1 MGSAQLVCGI
11 CAQGL
16 ITSLSCWDLQ
26 DKKQRLTYDSRVG
39 GYGPE
44 LLAVSFTGVHTF
56 PPLAAGLPAGGA
68 AAGAGARPRFLIDE
82 NLWDEPAA
90 AAIALVALVQA
101 EFAAAGLPAGGGT

>member
-1 MGSAQLVCGI
+1 MTVSIEQLLCGLSAQALT
-11 CAQGL
+11 L
-16 ITSLSCWDLQ
+16 ITSLSCCDLH

-39 GYGPE
+39 GYGPA

-56 PPLAAGLPAGGA
+56 PPLAAGLPA
-68 AAGAGARPRFLIDE
+68 AGAGARPRFFMEE

-101 EFAAAGLPAGGGT
+101 ELAAAGLPAGGGT